1 MPRISAGILVY
12 RHREGHIEVL
22 LVHPGGPFFAGK
34 DAGYWS
40 IPKGEPGPDEP
51 DYLVTARREFEEET
65 GAPVPD
71 APLIPL
77 DSIRQKSGKIVHAWA
92 VEGDLDTSRMRSNLV
107 EVKFPFFAKREWPEV
122 DQWRYFGPDEVTRR
136 MKDTQLP
143 LLDRLEQALA
153 RGAGRGATDAS

>member
-12 RHREGHIEVL
+12 RRREGRLEVL

-40 IPKGEPGPDEP
+40 IPKGEPTPDES

-65 GAPVPD
+65 GTPVPD
-71 APLIPL
+71 AQLIPL

-92 VEGDLDTSRMRSNLV
+92 VEGDLDTSIMRSNLV

-143 LLDRLEQALA
+143 LLVRLEQALA
-153 RGAGRGATDAS
+153 GGAGPRATGA